1 MLRSSWKNHLRKV
14 IYAYNCTGHNST
26 GYLSYYIRLG
36 RKPLLQQTSYFRW
49 KKTTHKEYLESWKDE
64 MEDAFEVAITKSTGR
79 KEKDVRRK

>member
-1 MLRSSWKNHLRKV
+1 MPIIV
-14 IYAYNCTGHNST
+14 PDTIAQDTP
-26 GYLSYYIRLG
+26 YYIRLG
-36 RKPLLQQTSYFRW
+36 RKPLLQETSYFRW